1 MDVVTI
7 RELSRSPAQVL
18 ARLRS
23 GPLLVTQGGRPVAA
37 LHGLDVGDL
46 EDFVLANAPEF
57 VRSMREAD
65 EALAEGRVRPAAEI
79 LAELPGKRGA
89 GPKGRTAATRSAATV
104 RRRAAAKPR
113 TK

>member
-46 EDFVLANAPEF
+46 EDFLLANAPAF

-65 EALAEGRVRPAAEI
+65 EALAEGRVRPAAEV
-79 LAELPGKRGA
+79 LAELPSKRSA
-89 GPKGRTAATRSAATV
+89 APKGRKVAPRSKAPV
-104 RRRAAAKPR
+104 RRRAAAKR
-113 TK
+113 RAK

>member
-23 GPLLVTQGGRPVAA
+23 GPLLVTRGGRPVAA

-46 EDFVLANAPEF
+46 EDFVLANAPAF

-65 EALAEGRVRPAAEI
+65 TALAEGRVRPASEV
-79 LAELPGKRGA
+79 LAELSGKPDTRPKVGKVSTRG
-89 GPKGRTAATRSAATV
+89 AATV
-104 RRRAAAKPR
+104 RRRAAAKR
-113 TK
+113 AK